1 LALLGALGELSGS
14 KGFLLNFYA
23 VFEMGRI
30 RGNSREK
37 NHSRYFG
44 SDEALGRNE
53 DTLKSRFL
61 DDSNLSWG
69 SYCHLL
75 PLKGGVPR
83 KGTNRGITVA

>member
-1 LALLGALGELSGS
+1 
-14 KGFLLNFYA
+14 
-23 VFEMGRI
+23 MGRI

-61 DDSNLSWG
+61 DDSNPKVGVRIVTFSRLTGRCSAQGDKPWHYSSLKPANLKQFFQINGG
-69 SYCHLL
+69 ST
-75 PLKGGVPR
+75 GF
-83 KGTNRGITVA
+83 